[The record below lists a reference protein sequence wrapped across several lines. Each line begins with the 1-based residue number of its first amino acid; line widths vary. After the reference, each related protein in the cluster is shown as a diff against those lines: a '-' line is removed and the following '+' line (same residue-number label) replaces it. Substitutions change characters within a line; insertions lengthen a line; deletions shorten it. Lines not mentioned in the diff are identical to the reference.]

1 MLMSPIMVAAE
12 TGAVEY
18 DQMPRERVVIA
29 AHRTGES
36 RTFELPMSVWY
47 TMFISYAV
55 FFGALLAVTG
65 SDRGALFMIVISMGY
80 TVMYF
85 GTAAALNMVGQQA
98 PVAANHDDIDTYT
111 GLLGY
116 NAAIAQ
122 ILTVPVLVAFFGCVV
137 AAIYAAVTP

>member
-36 RTFELPMSVWY
+36 STFELPISVWY
-47 TMFISYAV
+47 TMYISYAV

-137 AAIYAAVTP
+137 TAIYAAVTP

>member
-18 DQMPRERVVIA
+18 DQMPRECVVIA

-65 SDRGALFMIVISMGY
+65 TDASALFMIVISASY

-85 GTAAALNMVGQQA
+85 GTAAAMNAVGA
-98 PVAANHDDIDTYT
+98 PGRPATVPGDIDTAT
-111 GLLGY
+111 GKLSYGT
-116 NAAIAQ
+116 AFAQ
-122 ILTVPVLVAFFGCVV
+122 ILTVPLVIAFFGCAIAVIGSIV
-137 AAIYAAVTP
+137 AP